1 MKRFFL
7 PLILIASLISGCN
20 IFDWTSNNKDEA
32 FYDGLEL
39 FNDGK
44 FSEAKQKFADA
55 IKSDPQ
61 RSDFRYYHAKA
72 VVFEANLNY
81 FAMAQN
87 LVKIDT
93 ATVMNVKLP
102 LYTKEPDLSLAQDAE
117 FKNHIYQASFVC
129 HADLTP
135 IYQEKTHGDIQAQD
149 IYFDYAILALALAL
163 LRLRDTNGDGT
174 ITTDDFYFSIYK
186 SSEGNYTFDLLG
198 VKNYLSTPENR
209 QAFNRTLVKSVDYLA
224 DGIFSLLKIFRNDTK
239 YFDQQD
245 LQSLLNNIKNAADRY
260 QMDDDKDNDG
270 DGRVDEEILNGIDDD
285 GDGLIDEDVG
295 IVP

>member
-1 MKRFFL
+1 MKRSFL
-7 PLILIASLISGCN
+7 VVLFILSLVAGCN
-20 IFDWTSNNKDEA
+20 IFDWTSEKNDEA
-32 FYDGLEL
+32 FYEGMEL

-117 FKNHIYQASFVC
+117 FKNRIYQASFVC

-135 IYQEKTHGDIQAQD
+135 IYEEKTHGDIRSQD
-149 IYFDYAILALALAL
+149 IYFDYAIISLALAL
-163 LRLRDTNGDGT
+163 LRLRDTNGDGV
-174 ITTDDFYFSIYK
+174 ITTDDFYFTIFK

-209 QAFNRTLVKSVDYLA
+209 QAFNRTLLKSVDYLS
-224 DGIFSLLKIFRNDTK
+224 DVVFSILKIFHSDSK

-245 LQSLLNNIKNAADRY
+245 LQRLLNNIKNAAERY
-260 QMDDDKDNDG
+260 QMCDGKDNDG
-270 DGRVDEEILNGIDDD
+270 DGRIDEEILNGVDDD
-285 GDGLIDEDVG
+285 GDGLVDEDVG
-295 IVP
+295 IIP